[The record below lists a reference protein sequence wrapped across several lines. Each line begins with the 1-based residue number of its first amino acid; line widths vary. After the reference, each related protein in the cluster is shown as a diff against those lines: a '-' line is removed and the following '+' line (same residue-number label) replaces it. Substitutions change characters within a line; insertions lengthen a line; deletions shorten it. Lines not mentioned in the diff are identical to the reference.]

1 MSNKYYKLCLLLVGV
16 SIITGCNPLSGNGQG
31 MQPETK
37 TNEYVQNKK
46 TYNFTEGNLT
56 VDVEMIIPE
65 DLILTRSTAE
75 EYPLL
80 NAVPYIKKKYVDK
93 NWHETRFDSF
103 DENGDSQESYEWLYG
118 ELDNLQKRISIYPY
132 GLTLTEDM
140 EASFKITDSFRL
152 QGQEYPN
159 FEKYKRDDSLE
170 CQNNILKAINNDL
183 DIPQLNIM
191 SFDSFI
197 NYELDRENMEEES
210 GRVNVLTGEFEKID
224 HDWSEDDNYYRFYAR
239 QTHQGLPIFYTDGE
253 LGCSLSVECMPCNG
267 LVRKE
272 NMQLCE
278 LFIERVYSF
287 EESDKIIS
295 LLGQDEIIEIV
306 KSRYNDLM
314 TDNKFYIDKAELM
327 YYVQSDFSESKKLLI
342 PVWVF
347 EVYEEDSVNKGDNSY
362 DLFMI
367 DATSGEEVYI
377 N

>member
-1 MSNKYYKLCLLLVGV
+1 
-16 SIITGCNPLSGNGQG
+16 
-31 MQPETK
+31 
-37 TNEYVQNKK
+37 
-46 TYNFTEGNLT
+46 
-56 VDVEMIIPE
+56 
-65 DLILTRSTAE
+65 
-75 EYPLL
+75 
-80 NAVPYIKKKYVDK
+80 
-93 NWHETRFDSF
+93 
-103 DENGDSQESYEWLYG
+103 
-118 ELDNLQKRISIYPY
+118 
-132 GLTLTEDM
+132 
-140 EASFKITDSFRL
+140 
-152 QGQEYPN
+152 
-159 FEKYKRDDSLE
+159 
-170 CQNNILKAINNDL
+170 
-183 DIPQLNIM
+183 
-191 SFDSFI
+191 
-197 NYELDRENMEEES
+197 
-210 GRVNVLTGEFEKID
+210 
-224 HDWSEDDNYYRFYAR
+224 
-239 QTHQGLPIFYTDGE
+239 
-253 LGCSLSVECMPCNG
+253 MPCNG